1 MGAWLTA
8 APSRQPLYH
17 SMSPVEAAL
26 QQTLDLRTFARR
38 LCGQHC
44 PPSGTPSGPRNLAF
58 SLSPRVLSQS
68 YAGPQYPGFCSHRVT
83 PCRQH
88 AAGRQHV
95 RRVER
100 AAGAHRPIRFKTRV
114 MHVSCAVSAV
124 ALSLVRSAVW
134 TGGGCVLGTVRL
146 CNCVDCR
153 LSYRLSVCCVTS
165 GWVHA
170 FAVFNIYYTCYFR
183 CLIYILEV

>member
-83 PCRQH
+83 PY
-88 AAGRQHV
+88 RQHV
-95 RRVER
+95 RRGREGRGRPFVSKQCLSGTARQSAAACITTQPSFITISGICIWNLLHDNGGSPLTKLYSNYLVIRR
-100 AAGAHRPIRFKTRV
+100 AH
-114 MHVSCAVSAV
+114 
-124 ALSLVRSAVW
+124 
-134 TGGGCVLGTVRL
+134 
-146 CNCVDCR
+146 
-153 LSYRLSVCCVTS
+153 
-165 GWVHA
+165 
-170 FAVFNIYYTCYFR
+170 
-183 CLIYILEV
+183 